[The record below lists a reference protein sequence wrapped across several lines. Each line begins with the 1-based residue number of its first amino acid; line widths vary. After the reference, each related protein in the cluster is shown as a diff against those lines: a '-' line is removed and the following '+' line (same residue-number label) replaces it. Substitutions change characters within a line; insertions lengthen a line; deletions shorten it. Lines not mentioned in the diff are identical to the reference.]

1 MQMGY
6 DFEEG
11 KSGPAPAPR
20 IGLFAGSAV
29 VRADPAADR
38 AGLCHPDWAGLRARF
53 VAIHALRH
61 TLADN
66 AESLL
71 PGGGFAAAGEAVLH
85 ACRTAPAARSGVNP
99 VCSANG
105 KVAFAITNAVAAS
118 PTPGDRG
125 LQ

>member
-6 DFEEG
+6 DFDDG
-11 KSGPAPAPR
+11 RHGAIPAPR
-20 IGLFAGSAV
+20 IGLFADSAP
-29 VRADPAADR
+29 VRGEGAAEPGQGR
-38 AGLCHPDWAGLRARF
+38 QPDWAGLRARF
-53 VAIHALRH
+53 VAIHALRR
-61 TLADN
+61 TLATG

-71 PGGGFAAAGEAVLH
+71 PYGGFAEAGQAVLH
-85 ACRTAPAARSGVNP
+85 ACRADGRRVNP

-105 KVAFAITNAVAAS
+105 KVTAAIMDAVAAS